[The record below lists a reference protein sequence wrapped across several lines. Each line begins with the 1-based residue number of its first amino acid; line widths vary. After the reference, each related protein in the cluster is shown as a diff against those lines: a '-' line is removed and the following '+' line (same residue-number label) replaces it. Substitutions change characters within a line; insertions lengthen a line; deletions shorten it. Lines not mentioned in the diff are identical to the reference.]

1 MSNTSDVRDALKG
14 ASGALTAAEIGDI
27 AGLTGGD
34 TSKLLY
40 PMIQAGEVEKLEG
53 EGRATYIR
61 NPKFPSKKAKAAS
74 DAAPERIPA
83 KPRGKAARREKVTKR
98 KAPRV
103 SRLPKAEI
111 AAAVAR
117 TVALQE
123 AKMPT
128 EPRPFD
134 MFSPPAD
141 DALVLISSRSLRE
154 LLASTMQ
161 SERPL
166 SSNARAAA
174 AEAIGAVA

>member
-1 MSNTSDVRDALKG
+1 MSNTSDVRDALKS
-14 ASGALTAAEIGDI
+14 ATGALTAAEIGEL
-27 AGLTGGD
+27 AGLSGGD

-40 PMIQAGEVEKLEG
+40 PMIQSGEVEKLES

-61 NPKFPSKKAKAAS
+61 NPKFTSKKATA
-74 DAAPERIPA
+74 DAAPERVPA
-83 KPRGKAARREKVTKR
+83 KPRGKAARREKGAKR
-98 KAPRV
+98 KAPKV

-141 DALVLISSRSLRE
+141 DALVLISSRSLR
-154 LLASTMQ
+154 AF
-161 SERPL
+161 
-166 SSNARAAA
+166 AAA
-174 AEAIGAVA
+174 KAESRVPHRASSGR